1 MRLVRVGRGDDRVC
15 KNPARTYR
23 AVRQWAGGQSSW
35 READRGGSSLG
46 EALGEGEGAE
56 GCGQRVGISGKTGT
70 QGCVQGR
77 ETEVG

>member
-1 MRLVRVGRGDDRVC
+1 MWLVRVGRGDDRVC
-15 KNPARTYR
+15 KNPAMTYKS
-23 AVRQWAGGQSSW
+23 VRQWAGLQLSW

-56 GCGQRVGISGKTGT
+56 GCSHRVGISGKTGT
-70 QGCVQGR
+70 QGRVQGR